1 MTTGKIGRLRG
12 EYHDN
17 LFKHV
22 LRINESGAPNNADS
36 GSKASV
42 KTARGIIERIGL
54 QPIAGQIPGQ
64 TAGQKF
70 EETTRDFLH
79 KAFALLRHLRPGDW
93 EFSLGG
99 NIQNFE
105 QYRHLADVT
114 RLIERHRELR
124 TVFGDY
130 IVTPD
135 IVICRKPVDNDTIN
149 APEVLVGDEDIA
161 VHTPLR
167 KANSDRSILHA
178 SVSCKWTLR
187 SDRSQN
193 ARTEGLN
200 LIRNRK
206 GKAPHIVVVTAEPL
220 PSRLASLA
228 LGTGDIDC
236 VYHFALPE
244 LQTATAASS
253 ETDIDLLDTLVGGSR
268 LRDISDL
275 PFDLAT

>member
-1 MTTGKIGRLRG
+1 MTTGKIGRLRK

-22 LRINESGAPNNADS
+22 LRINESGAPNNSDS

-149 APEVLVGDEDIA
+149 APEVLVGDENIA

-244 LQTATAASS
+244 LQKATSS
-253 ETDIDLLDTLVGGSR
+253 ETDIELLDTLVGGSR

>member
-1 MTTGKIGRLRG
+1 MTTGKIGRLR
-12 EYHDN
+12 EKYHDN

-149 APEVLVGDEDIA
+149 APEVAGGRRRYCGTYASTQGQFGPEHFTRERFVQMD
-161 VHTPLR
+161 TP
-167 KANSDRSILHA
+167 
-178 SVSCKWTLR
+178 
-187 SDRSQN
+187 
-193 ARTEGLN
+193 
-200 LIRNRK
+200 
-206 GKAPHIVVVTAEPL
+206 
-220 PSRLASLA
+220 
-228 LGTGDIDC
+228 
-236 VYHFALPE
+236 
-244 LQTATAASS
+244 
-253 ETDIDLLDTLVGGSR
+253 
-268 LRDISDL
+268 
-275 PFDLAT
+275 

>member
-64 TAGQKF
+64 TA
-70 EETTRDFLH
+70 
-79 KAFALLRHLRPGDW
+79 
-93 EFSLGG
+93 
-99 NIQNFE
+99 
-105 QYRHLADVT
+105 
-114 RLIERHRELR
+114 
-124 TVFGDY
+124 
-130 IVTPD
+130 
-135 IVICRKPVDNDTIN
+135 
-149 APEVLVGDEDIA
+149 
-161 VHTPLR
+161 
-167 KANSDRSILHA
+167 
-178 SVSCKWTLR
+178 
-187 SDRSQN
+187 
-193 ARTEGLN
+193 
-200 LIRNRK
+200 
-206 GKAPHIVVVTAEPL
+206 
-220 PSRLASLA
+220 
-228 LGTGDIDC
+228 
-236 VYHFALPE
+236 
-244 LQTATAASS
+244 TAASS